1 MKNIEIHPELF
12 NIDRMKSKAPTKKD
26 LREIS
31 AFIRKERENKLKVEE
46 SKFKSEN
53 ESLIESLNNSVK
65 KS

>member
-1 MKNIEIHPELF
+1 MKNVEIHPELL

-31 AFIRKERENKLKVEE
+31 AFIRKEKENKLKAKE

-53 ESLIESLNNSVK
+53 E
-65 KS
+65 

>member
-1 MKNIEIHPELF
+1 MKNIEIHPELL

-26 LREIS
+26 LKEIS
-31 AFIRKERENKLKVEE
+31 AFIRKEKENKLKAKE

-53 ESLIESLNNSVK
+53 ESVIESLNNSVK